1 MGRRSLRLIQKK
13 IAQEAQADL
22 IMVNSSSEGASQ
34 RRKKKRKRKS
44 TSVKTKRFRDKST
57 QTLNSVELDEIASGP
72 VVQINQPNHLQVDP
86 LQEPENKRK
95 SGSQPMHGKTTSSI
109 TIVPINEVDNNHI
122 YPEEIDDSSHIIQV
136 NPDNELAQSLI
147 EPLQPPS
154 ITNRIFRSKI
164 PINKNLQRMT
174 IPQSELTVDPV
185 EHSFDN
191 NNVNIRKLK
200 PGAKKSNDVTERKS
214 RSGGSTVSNVSINE
228 YDHLINS
235 KNVTIRRGN
244 FRR

>member
-1 MGRRSLRLIQKK
+1 
-13 IAQEAQADL
+13 
-22 IMVNSSSEGASQ
+22 
-34 RRKKKRKRKS
+34 
-44 TSVKTKRFRDKST
+44 
-57 QTLNSVELDEIASGP
+57 
-72 VVQINQPNHLQVDP
+72 
-86 LQEPENKRK
+86 
-95 SGSQPMHGKTTSSI
+95 
-109 TIVPINEVDNNHI
+109 
-122 YPEEIDDSSHIIQV
+122 
-136 NPDNELAQSLI
+136 
-147 EPLQPPS
+147 
-154 ITNRIFRSKI
+154 
-164 PINKNLQRMT
+164 MT

-244 FRR
+244 FRRRVANKK